1 MNQATEK
8 LVTDFKV
15 LMSDS
20 EDLVKAT
27 AAQTGD
33 KLVEVRNRI
42 QRSAADLKPKLAEAE
57 AALKAKA
64 VAVAKNTDEYVHA
77 KPWQTAGMAACV
89 GLVIGLLIGR
99 NR

>member
-33 KLVEVRNRI
+33 NLVEVRNRI

-57 AALKAKA
+57 AALLGWLRNLSPA
-64 VAVAKNTDEYVHA
+64 H
-77 KPWQTAGMAACV
+77 
-89 GLVIGLLIGR
+89 VITP
-99 NR
+99 